1 MGQTAELLIE
11 SIVCVWSR
19 AVQSFTRLTLA
30 SQVVVWS
37 CVCFK
42 SQLDPSQ
49 SIPVHYFDHCMQ
61 KQSFGRLIS

>member
-42 SQLDPSQ
+42 SQLDPACATHPSPLYTQ
-49 SIPVHYFDHCMQ
+49 YMNSYIV
-61 KQSFGRLIS
+61 